1 MAVQI
6 QLRRGT
12 AAEWTAANPILTQ
25 GEFGYESDTTKF
37 KIGDG
42 TASWTELGYALGGDV
57 LTEATASATY
67 LTISDAIDTYLPIS
81 ASATLGGGS
90 SASVDN
96 GVIISSVFISP
107 EERFNVL
114 SASAA
119 GTVNIDVATST
130 AWVYDN
136 VGNENF
142 TINIRGDGSN
152 SLNSLLDTGDAIT
165 VGLLNATGTTASAFF
180 ATAVQVDGSSITPKW
195 INNSEPPSSLPTQTS
210 SGYDSYTITLVKT
223 ASAEY
228 IALGSWAQYR

>member
-1 MAVQI
+1 MSYPIKVWTGSQWEEIGLSGGALAITAPPDISASGAVGSTTV
-6 QLRRGT
+6 LARADHTHGFD
-12 AAEWTAANPILTQ
+12 P
-25 GEFGYESDTTKF
+25 DTFDLLDT
-37 KIGDG
+37 
-42 TASWTELGYALGGDV
+42 
-57 LTEATASATY
+57 ATASA
-67 LTISDAIDTYLPIS
+67 TYLPIS

-130 AWVYDN
+130 AWVYEN

-180 ATAVQVDGSSITPKW
+180 ATAIQVDGSSITPKW
-195 INNSEPPSSLPTQTS
+195 INNSEPPASLPTQSS